1 MFKKFKETSLTTKY
15 HMMNLIIR
23 GCLFIAAI
31 VFYVIKRVE
40 YGTFSFFDNKNMPWY
55 ILPVW
60 LFFMVEVV
68 LRFIPTKLDPPGCKK
83 HFKSQFIPTSQTEP
97 KHASWKGAGIVG
109 GLWIGAHVILG
120 VLYGLNI
127 VDKGILVLFMLFY
140 SVCDM
145 ICVLFVCPLQKLFME
160 NRCCADCRIYN
171 WDFAMM
177 FTPLVLIPH
186 FYTWSLLGV
195 SLVLLIKWEYT
206 ALKHPERFSINTNSC
221 LSCKNCP
228 EKCCRH
234 KKSLK
239 KKAEKVKV

>member
-1 MFKKFKETSLTTKY
+1 MVKKLKEASLTTKY
-15 HMMNLIIR
+15 HIINFVLR
-23 GCLFIAAI
+23 GCLFIGA
-31 VFYVIKRVE
+31 VSVYVTKRIE
-40 YGTFSFFDNKNMPWY
+40 YGSFSFINGENMPWY

-83 HFKSQFIPTSQTEP
+83 HFKSQFVPTGATEP

-109 GLWIGAHVILG
+109 AIWVASHAILG
-120 VLYGLNI
+120 ILYHFDV

-145 ICVLFVCPLQKLFME
+145 ICVLFVCPLQKLFMK

-177 FTPLVLIPH
+177 FTPLIFIPH
-186 FYTWSLLGV
+186 FYTWSLVAV
-195 SLVLLIKWEYT
+195 SLVLLVKWEYT
-206 ALKHPERFSINTNSC
+206 AFKHPERFAVNTNSC

-239 KKAEKVKV
+239 KKQKKVNV